1 MANKAT
7 TAAPANILARLK
19 TKPAK
24 PQHRIPIETAAEDEG
39 RRSRRQSAC
48 LQASILSARLSEA
61 VPCVVR
67 NLSATG
73 ARVELVVKSDK
84 KPFVAEERLPDAFI
98 LALRLE
104 RTEVECEIVW
114 QRGNTLGVRFLSLP
128 RLAKS

>member
-7 TAAPANILARLK
+7 TAAPASVLARLK

-24 PQHRIPIETAAEDEG
+24 PQHRIPIEPAGTDDG
-39 RRSRRQSAC
+39 RRSRRQTAC
-48 LQASILSARLSEA
+48 LQATILSARLSEPL
-61 VPCVVR
+61 PCVVR

-73 ARVELVVKSDK
+73 ARVELVAKSDK
-84 KPFVAEERLPDAFI
+84 KPFVAEERLPDMFI

-128 RLAKS
+128 RQAR

>member
-1 MANKAT
+1 MADKAT

-24 PQHRIPIETAAEDEG
+24 PVHRIPIEPAGSEEV

-48 LQASILSARLSEA
+48 LQAAILSARLSEP

-73 ARVELVVKSDK
+73 ARIELITKSDK
-84 KPFVAEERLPDAFI
+84 KPLVAEERLPDTFV

-104 RTEVECEIVW
+104 RTEVDCEIVW
-114 QRGNTLGVRFLSLP
+114 QRGNVLGVRFLSLP
-128 RLAKS
+128 RQAK